1 MENVVKQC
9 VGIDV
14 SKDTIDCCIGTIDS
28 NQQMKFGK
36 SKKFENEKKGFDDML
51 AWVEVNR
58 KSSNLYFVMEAT
70 GVYYENLAYFID
82 SQNLKLSVILP
93 SMVKYFAKSINVKT
107 KTDSKDAEVLSQL
120 GLERKLNYWNVPT
133 KLMRQ
138 IKLLCREYREIKAKI
153 VVVKNQLHAK
163 KRCFGNTEN
172 IEKRLEQQL
181 ILFESQSSEIEKE
194 IKELSMSDPE
204 FYVKVERICT
214 LPGVQFM
221 TVICILAETNGFALV
236 KNVKQV
242 VSYAGMD
249 IQHNQSGIKEGKSRI
264 SKKGNGFIRNALYM
278 PALSASKHNEA
289 LSLFYNQLKDR
300 KPAKKIAVTA
310 VARKLLILIYI
321 LWKNN
326 TKYEP
331 NYEKNR
337 QTEACLHGMS

>member
-194 IKELSMSDPE
+194 IKKLSISDPE

-221 TVICILAETNGFALV
+221 TVICILAETNGFVLV

-264 SKKGNGFIRNALYM
+264 SKKGIGFIRNALHV
-278 PALSASKHNEA
+278 PALSASKHNET

-310 VARKLLILIYI
+310 VARKLLILISNYMTKI
-321 LWKNN
+321 INN
-326 TKYEP
+326 
-331 NYEKNR
+331 
-337 QTEACLHGMS
+337 